1 MSEYKGNTIALPN
14 GVEYRKERAF
24 RISFWAMLI
33 GGLIITGGFLYPIIS
48 EWLQDEPDDKKIET
62 VVSKVINYS
71 QLSAPPPI
79 DIDKPPPP
87 VFKAPPKVKKVK
99 FVQPVAKKD
108 EEVEEEEY
116 IPTMEELN
124 DVEISNESAEGI
136 DSVVVDVEVAVE
148 EPVQEEAFAF
158 AEVMPSFEGGDQEL
172 MKYLGKNLRYPKIAK
187 EANIEGMVYLQFVVE
202 RDGSITEVRVVRS
215 VHESLDEEAV
225 RVIKNMPNWKPG
237 TQNGENVRVL
247 YTIPIRFDLQ

>member
-1 MSEYKGNTIALPN
+1 MSEYGGNTIALEN
-14 GVEYRKERAF
+14 GVEYRKAR
-24 RISFWAMLI
+24 SFKVSVWAMLI
-33 GGLIITGGFLYPIIS
+33 GGMIITGGFLYPIIKDLL
-48 EWLQDEPDDKKIET
+48 EDEPDDTKIET

-124 DVEISNESAEGI
+124 DVEISTESVEGV
-136 DSVVVDVEVAVE
+136 DSVIVDAETTVE

-158 AEVMPSFEGGDQEL
+158 AEVMPAFEGGDQEL

-187 EANIEGMVYLQFVVE
+187 EANIEGVVYLQFVVE

-215 VHESLDEEAV
+215 VHASLDDEAV
-225 RVIKNMPNWKPG
+225 RVIKDMPSWNPG
-237 TQNGENVRVL
+237 MQNGKYVRVL